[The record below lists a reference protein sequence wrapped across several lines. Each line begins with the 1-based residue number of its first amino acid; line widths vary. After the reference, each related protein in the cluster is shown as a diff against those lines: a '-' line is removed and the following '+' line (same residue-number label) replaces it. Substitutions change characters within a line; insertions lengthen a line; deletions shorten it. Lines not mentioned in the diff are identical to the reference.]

1 MLINAIWNFFF
12 YNICRI
18 SFPSKEVI
26 YQLAHDSRWELLT
39 ILTSD
44 VFNPWQE
51 ASATCIRKML
61 QITIVD
67 KWWQKKVLVMISFL
81 LEKLS
86 AYTTMR
92 VLLGYWLLLLL
103 LSLKELFSNFCLILT
118 SSRPFLYKS
127 EREIIVNKESVV
139 MCSSPFMI
147 FL

>member
-1 MLINAIWNFFF
+1 MCNFFF

-67 KWWQKKVLVMISFL
+67 KWWQKRFWSWSL

-86 AYTTMR
+86 AYTTTS

-103 LSLKELFSNFCLILT
+103 LSFKELFSNFCLVLT
-118 SSRPFLYKS
+118 SSRPFLYKR
-127 EREIIVNKESVV
+127 ERNNCE
-139 MCSSPFMI
+139 
-147 FL
+147 